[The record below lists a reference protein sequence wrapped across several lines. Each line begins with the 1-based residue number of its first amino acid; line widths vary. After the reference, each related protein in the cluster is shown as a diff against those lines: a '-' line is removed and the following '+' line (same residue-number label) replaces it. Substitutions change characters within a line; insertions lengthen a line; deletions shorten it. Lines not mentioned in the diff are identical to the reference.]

1 MLLAP
6 AVVLVVCHTDLTTD
20 FGHMTALML
29 HELPPWLGPKPEF
42 TTLELVAVK
51 GRDQSGATGSSRS
64 DILSPPCTTAAEF
77 RRHEGTERSIPT
89 QRCGAE

>member
-20 FGHMTALML
+20 FGHITALML

-51 GRDQSGATGSSRS
+51 GGRSNALRYDSSKH
-64 DILSPPCTTAAEF
+64 P
-77 RRHEGTERSIPT
+77 
-89 QRCGAE
+89 